1 MKLTTQSNKPFD
13 THPEYNGLAVC
24 VDVTAPK
31 TVQTDY
37 GPKEQFRFVFETTQ
51 LRDDGKPYLVWSR
64 GFNTTL
70 GEKSALRAFLKL
82 WFGRDLTAAE
92 QQEFDT
98 ETLIGRI
105 AQIVIVHNEGRNGDT
120 YANIGLIRPDK
131 SGSALKPSGKY
142 IRVKDRQ
149 DKDASYNRVSQS
161 AAQETQPTDNWRF
174 TKVHVGKHQGLELC
188 ELDQVAVCGLYEKW
202 LPIAKALVKPL
213 KADRD
218 LMTALEKAAA
228 EFGLIKPAEPESD
241 AIPY

>member
-51 LRDDGKPYLVWSR
+51 FRDDGKPYLVWSR

-131 SGSALKPSGKY
+131 SGAVLKPSGKY

>member
-1 MKLTTQSNKPFD
+1 MKLTAQSNKPFD
-13 THPEYNGLAVC
+13 TQPEYNGNAVC
-24 VDVTAPK
+24 VDVTPPK

-70 GEKSALRAFLKL
+70 GEKSALRAFLKQ
-82 WFGRDLTAAE
+82 WFGRDLTTAE

-98 ETLIGRI
+98 DTLIGRT
-105 AQIVIVHNEGRNGDT
+105 AQIVIVHNDGRNGET

-131 SGSALKPSGKY
+131 SGAGLKPSGKY
-142 IRVKDRQ
+142 TRVKDRQ
-149 DKDASYNRVSQS
+149 DKDSSYNRVSQPAS
-161 AAQETQPTDNWRF
+161 QDTQPADDWRF

-188 ELDQVAVCGLYEKW
+188 ELDQAAVRSLCENW
-202 LPIAKALVKPL
+202 LPIAKAMSKPL

-218 LMTALEKAAA
+218 LMAAVEKAAS
-228 EFGLIKPAEPESD
+228 EMGIPQPAPQAD
-241 AIPY
+241 DIAY

>member
-131 SGSALKPSGKY
+131 SGTVLKPSGKY

-161 AAQETQPTDNWRF
+161 AAQETQPTNNWRF

-228 EFGLIKPAEPESD
+228 EFGLTKPATPESD

>member
-1 MKLTTQSNKPFD
+1 MKLTAQSNKPFD
-13 THPEYNGLAVC
+13 THPEYNGNAVC
-24 VDVTAPK
+24 VDVTPPK

-70 GEKSALRAFLKL
+70 GEKSALRAFLKQ

-98 ETLIGRI
+98 DTLIGRN
-105 AQIVIVHNEGRNGDT
+105 AQIVIVHNEGRNGEV

-131 SGSALKPSGKY
+131 SGAGLKPSGKY
-142 IRVKDRQ
+142 TRVKDRQ
-149 DKDASYNRVSQS
+149 DKDSSYNRVSQP
-161 AAQETQPTDNWRF
+161 AAQDTQPADDWRF

-188 ELDQVAVCGLYEKW
+188 ELDQVAVRSLCENW
-202 LPIAKALVKPL
+202 LPIAKAMTKPL

-218 LMTALEKAAA
+218 LMAAVEKAAS
-228 EFGLIKPAEPESD
+228 EMGITQPAPQAD
-241 AIPY
+241 DIAY

>member
-1 MKLTTQSNKPFD
+1 MKLTAQSNKPFD
-13 THPEYNGLAVC
+13 THPEYNGNAVC
-24 VDVTAPK
+24 VDVTPPK

-70 GEKSALRAFLKL
+70 GEKSALRAFLKQ

-98 ETLIGRI
+98 DTLIGRN
-105 AQIVIVHNEGRNGDT
+105 AQIVIVHNEGRNGEV

-131 SGSALKPSGKY
+131 SGAGLKPSGKY
-142 IRVKDRQ
+142 TRVKDRQ
-149 DKDASYNRVSQS
+149 DKDASYNRVSQPAS
-161 AAQETQPTDNWRF
+161 QDTQPADDWRF

-188 ELDQVAVCGLYEKW
+188 ELDQAAVRSLCENW
-202 LPIAKALVKPL
+202 LPIAKAMTKPL

-218 LMTALEKAAA
+218 LMAAVEKAAS
-228 EFGLIKPAEPESD
+228 EMGIPQPAPQAD
-241 AIPY
+241 DIAY

>member
-1 MKLTTQSNKPFD
+1 MKLTAQSNKPFD
-13 THPEYNGLAVC
+13 THPEYNGNAVC
-24 VDVTAPK
+24 VDVTPPK

-70 GEKSALRAFLKL
+70 GEKSALRAFLKQ

-98 ETLIGRI
+98 DTLIGRN
-105 AQIVIVHNEGRNGDT
+105 AQIVIVHNEGRNGEV

-131 SGSALKPSGKY
+131 SGAGLKPSGKY
-142 IRVKDRQ
+142 TRVKDRQ
-149 DKDASYNRVSQS
+149 DKDASYNRVSQPAS
-161 AAQETQPTDNWRF
+161 QDTQPTDDWRF

-188 ELDQVAVCGLYEKW
+188 ELDQAAVRSLCENW
-202 LPIAKALVKPL
+202 LPIAKAMTKPL

-218 LMTALEKAAA
+218 LMAAVEKAAS
-228 EFGLIKPAEPESD
+228 EMGITQPAPQAD
-241 AIPY
+241 DIAY

>member
-1 MKLTTQSNKPFD
+1 MKLTAQSNKPFD
-13 THPEYNGLAVC
+13 THPEYNGNAVC
-24 VDVTAPK
+24 VDVTPPK

-70 GEKSALRAFLKL
+70 GEKSALRAFLKQ

-98 ETLIGRI
+98 DTLIARN
-105 AQIVIVHNEGRNGDT
+105 AQIVIVHNEGRNGEV

-131 SGSALKPSGKY
+131 SGAGLKPSGKY
-142 IRVKDRQ
+142 TRVKDRQ
-149 DKDASYNRVSQS
+149 DKDASYNRVSQPAS
-161 AAQETQPTDNWRF
+161 QDTQPTDDWRF

-188 ELDQVAVCGLYEKW
+188 ELDQAAVRSLCENW
-202 LPIAKALVKPL
+202 LPIAKAMTKPL

-218 LMTALEKAAA
+218 LMAAVEKAAS
-228 EFGLIKPAEPESD
+228 EMGIPQPAPQAD
-241 AIPY
+241 DIAY